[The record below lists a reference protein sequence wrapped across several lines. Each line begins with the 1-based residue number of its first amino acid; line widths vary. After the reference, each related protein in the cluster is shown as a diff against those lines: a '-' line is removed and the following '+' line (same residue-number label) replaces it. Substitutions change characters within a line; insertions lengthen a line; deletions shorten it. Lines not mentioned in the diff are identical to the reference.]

1 MSADSDLNL
10 PPKTSLKTFALV
22 GAPNSGKTTLYNWLT
37 GSKFKTVNYPGATVE
52 YSVGQ
57 LASHWHAEGQMV
69 DTPGVYSLHPKSADE
84 VVTLKVLYSNPKVGR
99 VHGVIVVVDG
109 TQLGR
114 HLLLAEQIKETG
126 FPMVLAVTMSDILRK
141 ENIEIDMN
149 YLSERFG
156 CKVVAVDGLLG
167 AGIQKLVETCDR
179 LPLDQC
185 GNKPDIWNLDLQ
197 EKKQSEIEKVAKR
210 ALKNDPGLI
219 SKMRNVSLTTR
230 KIDAVL
236 MHPIFGLIAFVLI
249 MTLLFSSIFWMAKP
263 FMEAID
269 HSFSFFAE
277 QVVVLLGENIFSNFL
292 GHGLITGAGA
302 VLVFVPQIFILFL
315 GISVL
320 ESSGYLARAATIID
334 KPFSKL
340 GMSGRSFVPVLSGFA
355 CAVPAIIASRNIPSA
370 RDRWITNFIIPLMTC
385 SARLPV
391 YALLLAF
398 LFKNESA
405 WKPGLV
411 LALIYIVS
419 VVIGALAAGLL
430 NKLLP
435 KKEFSFFMME
445 LPLYRRP
452 RVPVILRQ
460 ALTRTYSYIKRAGP
474 VILVLSV
481 LVWGASNFPNYEIKD
496 PAQKLEQS
504 YLGQVGHVL
513 EPIFRPMGS
522 DWRVGIGLISAFT
535 AREVFVSSLAI
546 VFNVTDNNEETQQNS
561 LLENMRTATF
571 SDGGKVF
578 TGASIMALILFFMI
592 ALQCMST
599 VAISIKENNSMKYA
613 VSQLVVFNVV
623 AYVLAVGLFQILK
636 HFIS

>member
-57 LASHWHAEGQMV
+57 VASHWHAEGQMV

-149 YLSERFG
+149 YLSDRFG

-179 LPLDQC
+179 LSLDHC

-277 QVVVLLGENIFSNFL
+277 QVVVLLGENILSNFL
-292 GHGLITGAGA
+292 GHGLITGVGA

-430 NKLLP
+430 NKILP

-571 SDGGKVF
+571 SEGGKVF

-613 VSQLVVFNVV
+613 ISQLVVFNVV

-636 HFIS
+636 NFVS

>member
-1 MSADSDLNL
+1 MSSDSALNQ
-10 PPKTSLKTFALV
+10 SLKTLALV

-37 GSKFKTVNYPGATVE
+37 NSKFKTVNYPGATVE
-52 YSVGQ
+52 YSIGPMAPQ
-57 LASHWHAEGQMV
+57 WKAELQIV

-84 VVTLKVLYSNPKVGR
+84 VVTLKVLYNNPKVGR
-99 VHGVIVVVDG
+99 IHGVIVVVDG
-109 TQLGR
+109 TQLSR

-126 FPMVLAVTMSDILRK
+126 FPMILAITMSDLLKK
-141 ENIEIDMN
+141 EKIDIDMK
-149 YLSERFG
+149 YLADRFN
-156 CKVVAVDGLLG
+156 CQVIPVDGLLG
-167 AGIQKLVETCDR
+167 AGIQKLVEQCQD
-179 LPLDQC
+179 LKLDHD
-185 GNKPDIWNLDLQ
+185 GNKPDIWDLDLQ
-197 EKKQSEIEKVAKR
+197 EKKQAEMEKVAKA
-210 ALKNDPGLI
+210 ALKNDPGLVL
-219 SKMRNVSLTTR
+219 KMKNVSLSTR

-269 HSFSFFAE
+269 HGFSYLGG
-277 QVVVLLGENIFSNFL
+277 QVVTILGENILSHFL
-292 GHGLITGAGA
+292 GHGLITGFGA

-398 LFKNESA
+398 LFKNDSA
-405 WKPGLV
+405 WKPGLA

-419 VVIGALAAGLL
+419 VVIGALAAGIV

-452 RVPVILRQ
+452 RLPVIFRQ

-474 VILVLSV
+474 VILVLSIFI
-481 LVWGASNFPNYEIKD
+481 WGASNFPHYEIQD

-513 EPIFRPMGS
+513 EPIFKPMGS
-522 DWRVGIGLISAFT
+522 DWRVGIGLISAFA

-561 LLENMRTATF
+561 LLENMRTATS
-571 SDGGKVF
+571 SDGEKIF
-578 TGASIMALILFFMI
+578 TAASITALILFFMI

-599 VAISIKENNSMKYA
+599 VAISIKENNSWKYA
-613 VSQLVVFNVV
+613 VSQLVVFNFV
-623 AYVLAVGLFQILK
+623 AYV
-636 HFIS
+636 

>member
-10 PPKTSLKTFALV
+10 PPKASLKTFALV

-57 LASHWHAEGQMV
+57 VASHWHAEGQMV

-149 YLSERFG
+149 YLSDRFG

-179 LPLDQC
+179 LSLDHC

-277 QVVVLLGENIFSNFL
+277 QVVVLLGENILSNFL
-292 GHGLITGAGA
+292 GHGLITGVGA

-430 NKLLP
+430 NKILP

-571 SDGGKVF
+571 SEGGKVF

-613 VSQLVVFNVV
+613 ISQLVVFNVV

-636 HFIS
+636 NFVS

>member
-57 LASHWHAEGQMV
+57 VASHWHAEGQMV

-179 LPLDQC
+179 LSLDHC

-249 MTLLFSSIFWMAKP
+249 MTLLFSS
-263 FMEAID
+263 
-269 HSFSFFAE
+269 
-277 QVVVLLGENIFSNFL
+277 N
-292 GHGLITGAGA
+292 
-302 VLVFVPQIFILFL
+302 
-315 GISVL
+315 
-320 ESSGYLARAATIID
+320 
-334 KPFSKL
+334 
-340 GMSGRSFVPVLSGFA
+340 
-355 CAVPAIIASRNIPSA
+355 
-370 RDRWITNFIIPLMTC
+370 
-385 SARLPV
+385 
-391 YALLLAF
+391 
-398 LFKNESA
+398 
-405 WKPGLV
+405 
-411 LALIYIVS
+411 
-419 VVIGALAAGLL
+419 
-430 NKLLP
+430 
-435 KKEFSFFMME
+435 
-445 LPLYRRP
+445 
-452 RVPVILRQ
+452 LR
-460 ALTRTYSYIKRAGP
+460 G
-474 VILVLSV
+474 
-481 LVWGASNFPNYEIKD
+481 
-496 PAQKLEQS
+496 
-504 YLGQVGHVL
+504 
-513 EPIFRPMGS
+513 
-522 DWRVGIGLISAFT
+522 
-535 AREVFVSSLAI
+535 
-546 VFNVTDNNEETQQNS
+546 
-561 LLENMRTATF
+561 
-571 SDGGKVF
+571 
-578 TGASIMALILFFMI
+578 
-592 ALQCMST
+592 
-599 VAISIKENNSMKYA
+599 
-613 VSQLVVFNVV
+613 
-623 AYVLAVGLFQILK
+623 
-636 HFIS
+636 

>member
-10 PPKTSLKTFALV
+10 PSNHLPKTFALV

-57 LASHWHAEGQMV
+57 VAPHWQAEAQMV

-84 VVTLKVLYSNPKVGR
+84 VVTLKVLYNNPKVGR
-99 VHGVIVVVDG
+99 IHGVIVVVDG

-126 FPMVLAVTMSDILRK
+126 FPMVLAVTMSDILKK
-141 ENIEIDMN
+141 ENIEIDKE
-149 YLSERFG
+149 YLAKRFK

-167 AGIQKLVETCDR
+167 GGIQKLVDTCHQ

-185 GNKPDIWNLDLQ
+185 GNKPDIWNLELQ
-197 EKKQSEIEKVAKR
+197 EKKQSEIEKVAKI

-236 MHPIFGLIAFVLI
+236 MHPIFGLMAFIMI
-249 MTLLFSSIFWMAKP
+249 MTLLFSSIFWLAAP

-269 HSFSFFAE
+269 HSFSFLAE
-277 QVVVLLGENIFSNFL
+277 QGTVLLGENIFSDFISQ
-292 GHGLITGAGA
+292 GLITGVGA

-315 GISVL
+315 GISLL

-355 CAVPAIIASRNIPSA
+355 CAVPAIIASRNIPST

-411 LALIYIVS
+411 LALIYILS
-419 VVIGALAAGLL
+419 VVIGALAAGIL
-430 NKLLP
+430 NKILP
-435 KKEFSFFMME
+435 QKELSFFMME

-481 LVWGASNFPNYEIKD
+481 LVWGASNFPNYDIKD

-504 YLGQVGHVL
+504 YLGKVGHVL
-513 EPIFRPMGS
+513 EPVFRPMGS

-571 SDGGKVF
+571 ADGGKVF

-613 VSQLVVFNVV
+613 ISQLIIFNVV

-636 HFIS
+636 NFAS

>member
-10 PPKTSLKTFALV
+10 PSKTSLKTFALV

-57 LASHWHAEGQMV
+57 VASHWHAEGQMV

-179 LPLDQC
+179 LSLDHC

-277 QVVVLLGENIFSNFL
+277 QVVVLLGENILSNFL

-430 NKLLP
+430 NKILP

-571 SDGGKVF
+571 SEGGKVF

-613 VSQLVVFNVV
+613 ISQLVVFNVV

-636 HFIS
+636 NFVS

>member
-1 MSADSDLNL
+1 MSADTN
-10 PPKTSLKTFALV
+10 LKTFALV

-57 LASHWHAEGQMV
+57 VAPHWHSEGQMV

-84 VVTLKVLYSNPKVGR
+84 VVTLKVLYNNPKVGR
-99 VHGVIVVVDG
+99 IHGVIVVVDG

-141 ENIEIDMN
+141 ENIEIDMK
-149 YLSERFG
+149 YLAERFT

-167 AGIQKLVETCDR
+167 AGIQNLVDTCQS

-185 GNKPDIWNLDLQ
+185 GNKPDIWNLELQ
-197 EKKQSEIEKVAKR
+197 EKKQSEIEKVAKA

-219 SKMRNVSLTTR
+219 SKLRNVSLTTR

-236 MHPIFGLIAFVLI
+236 MHPIFGLMAFVLI

-269 HSFSFFAE
+269 HSFSFLADQEIAF
-277 QVVVLLGENIFSNFL
+277 LGENILSDFL
-292 GHGLITGAGA
+292 GRGLITGMGA

-398 LFKNESA
+398 LYKNESA
-405 WKPGLV
+405 WKPGLA
-411 LALIYIVS
+411 LAVIYIVS
-419 VVIGALAAGLL
+419 VMIGAIAAGIM

-435 KKEFSFFMME
+435 KKDFSFFMME

-452 RVPVILRQ
+452 RVPVIFRQ

-513 EPIFRPMGS
+513 EPIFKPMGV
-522 DWRVGIGLISAFT
+522 DWRVGIGLLSAFT

-561 LLENMRTATF
+561 LLENMRSATF
-571 SDGGKVF
+571 ADGGRVF
-578 TGASIMALILFFMI
+578 TGASIAALILFFMI

-613 VSQLVVFNVV
+613 ISQLVVFNVV
-623 AYVLAVGLFQILK
+623 AYILAVGLFQILK
-636 HFIS
+636 NFAT